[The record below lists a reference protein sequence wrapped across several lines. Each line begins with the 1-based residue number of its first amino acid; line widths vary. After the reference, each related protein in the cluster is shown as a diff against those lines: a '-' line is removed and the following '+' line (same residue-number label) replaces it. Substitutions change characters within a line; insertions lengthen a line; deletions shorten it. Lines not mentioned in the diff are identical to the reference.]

1 MIFGKLW
8 SQAFVFA
15 AVVVAVCSFDVDD
28 ECGEGDCSL
37 EMLHLRAK
45 KLEGSEELQRTSHAN
60 HEDEEEAA
68 DAEDTAAQHAEETD
82 IQNADDDSTELNLEA
97 DNDVQN
103 ENEDFGKKCLTWTR
117 CRNGFFRGMR
127 CSGGRYCTRWGGGSR
142 RCRKYVS
149 CRRGFFNGINCHGSR
164 HCVSWF

>member
-45 KLEGSEELQRTSHAN
+45 KLEGGNRTRKGR
-60 HEDEEEAA
+60 
-68 DAEDTAAQHAEETD
+68 
-82 IQNADDDSTELNLEA
+82 
-97 DNDVQN
+97 N
-103 ENEDFGKKCLTWTR
+103 ENQESNRDGDGTHD
-117 CRNGFFRGMR
+117 
-127 CSGGRYCTRWGGGSR
+127 
-142 RCRKYVS
+142 V
-149 CRRGFFNGINCHGSR
+149 I
-164 HCVSWF
+164 